1 LPAEEVYVFDACAVV
16 VLLQG
21 EEGAPVASGLLL
33 EESHRCLVHAI
44 NACEVYYDL
53 FRRDGEEIA
62 DGVREVL
69 EGYGFEIV
77 EDLPFSLWQ
86 TAGKLKGTW
95 KRVSLADCFA
105 LALALETSATLVTS
119 DHHEMDTLAEAGVC
133 PIRFIR

>member
-1 LPAEEVYVFDACAVV
+1 MPAEAVYVFDACAVV
-16 VLLQG
+16 ALLQG
-21 EEGAPVASGLLL
+21 EEGASVASGLLL

-69 EGYGFEIV
+69 EGHGFEIV
-77 EDLPFSLWQ
+77 EDLPFSLWK
-86 TAGKLKGTW
+86 TAGRLKGTW
-95 KRVSLADCFA
+95 KRVSLADCIA
-105 LALALETSATLVTS
+105 LALALEASATLVTS
-119 DHHEMDTLAEAGVC
+119 DHHEMDPLAQAGVC

>member
-16 VLLQG
+16 ALLQG
-21 EEGAPVASGLLL
+21 EEGASVASGLLL
-33 EESHRCLVHAI
+33 EESHRCLVPAI
-44 NACEVYYDL
+44 NVCEVYYDL

-69 EGYGFEIV
+69 EGYGFEVV
-77 EDLPFSLWQ
+77 EDLPFSLWK

-95 KRVSLADCFA
+95 KRISLADCFA

-119 DHHEMDTLAEAGVC
+119 DHHEMDSLAQAGVC